1 MTSPPIKQAI
11 HALPGVYRL
20 FLVYLCFRM
29 RIIRTI
35 PIAEIKPAAIT
46 GISGN
51 SSSVLG
57 MLCVSVVCADVGSG
71 TGAGATVG
79 VVEGAEV
86 GAAAGVV
93 VGVGVGVGVAVAVG
107 VGVAV
112 GVAMGVAVGD
122 AVGVGATV
130 AVGVGVGVGM
140 ASNRA

>member
-1 MTSPPIKQAI
+1 
-11 HALPGVYRL
+11 
-20 FLVYLCFRM
+20 M

-71 TGAGATVG
+71 TGAGAAGG
-79 VVEGAEV
+79 VVEGA
-86 GAAAGVV
+86 GAGVEV
-93 VGVGVGVGVAVAVG
+93 AVGVGAAVAVG
-107 VGVAV
+107 VGVA
-112 GVAMGVAVGD
+112 G
-122 AVGVGATV
+122 
-130 AVGVGVGVGM
+130 GM

>member
-86 GAAAGVV
+86 GAAVGVVEGAEVGAAAGVV

-107 VGVAV
+107 VGVA
-112 GVAMGVAVGD
+112 G
-122 AVGVGATV
+122 
-130 AVGVGVGVGM
+130 GM

>member
-1 MTSPPIKQAI
+1 
-11 HALPGVYRL
+11 
-20 FLVYLCFRM
+20 M

-93 VGVGVGVGVAVAVG
+93 VGAGVGTAVAVG
-107 VGVAV
+107 VGVA
-112 GVAMGVAVGD
+112 GGI
-122 AVGVGATV
+122 
-130 AVGVGVGVGM
+130 
-140 ASNRA
+140 ASKRA